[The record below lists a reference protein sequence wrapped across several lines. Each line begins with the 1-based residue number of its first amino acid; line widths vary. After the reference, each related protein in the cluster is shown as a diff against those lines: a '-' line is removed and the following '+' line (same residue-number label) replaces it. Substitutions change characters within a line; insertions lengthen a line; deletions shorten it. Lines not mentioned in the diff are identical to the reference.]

1 MLSSVNSASMIS
13 KSFSPSTTIA
23 VSPRL
28 YIRPFTIDDALIVN
42 QRLDSDPRQMTFT
55 GSVKTLDET
64 REALRR
70 QIEWTAAQ
78 TSGCGKWAV
87 VSRED
92 DSIVG
97 WCALV
102 PLPGRPGDIEVGY
115 IISPLFW
122 GRGYAT
128 EAAAALVQHAF
139 EQLGLPAVYSMV
151 NPANTPSVR
160 VTEKLGMRKI
170 GQITCTTGQVC
181 ELYCGEQDPVD
192 RGS

>member
-1 MLSSVNSASMIS
+1 MAIA
-13 KSFSPSTTIA
+13 TAIA
-23 VSPRL
+23 VTPRL
-28 YIRPFTIDDALIVN
+28 YIRPFMLDDAPIVN
-42 QRLDSDPRQMTFT
+42 ERLDSEPRQMKFT

-78 TSGCGKWAV
+78 TNGCGKWAV
-87 VSRED
+87 VSRAD

-102 PLPGRPGDIEVGY
+102 PLPGRPGDVEVGY

-122 GRGYAT
+122 GQGYAT

-139 EQLGLPAVYSMV
+139 ERLGSPAVYSMV

-160 VTEKLGMRKI
+160 VTQKLGMTKI
-170 GQITCTTGQVC
+170 GQIACTSGQVC
-181 ELYCGEQDPVD
+181 DLYCREREPVD
-192 RGS
+192 CESS